1 MADSSTILLTSNQAG
16 DEIKIDLS
24 VLEVILAIA
33 AEKVDG
39 VAAMRGSLKS
49 GLNWVLGRQDRGKGV
64 AVSVNQDHKIVADVY
79 AYFDAGVNVPKVAA
93 KIQEKLAGQ
102 LSQMTD
108 LTLTTINVHVVG
120 LIFPDE
126 KAHVTKVEEDKK
138 ELFPESEK
146 DGE

>member
-108 LTLTTINVHVVG
+108 LTLTTVNVHVVG

>member
-1 MADSSTILLTSNQAG
+1 MADSSTILLTSNQTG

-39 VAAMRGSLKS
+39 VAAMRGSLKT

-64 AVSVNQDHKIVADVY
+64 AVSVDQDHEIIADVY

-108 LTLTTINVHVVG
+108 LTLTTVNIHVVG

>member
-1 MADSSTILLTSNQAG
+1 MADSSTILLTSNQTG

-49 GLNWVLGRQDRGKGV
+49 GLNWVLGRQYRGKGV
-64 AVSVNQDHKIVADVY
+64 AVSVDQNHEIIADVY

-108 LTLTTINVHVVG
+108 LTLTTVNVHVVG